1 MLPHIKQEMTKEMT
15 GHLVAMMSLPA
26 PATGPILKGDEQTDN
41 VFDLSDMNPGHAKIA
56 ESKANDTAIK
66 ATYITKKRMASHI
79 GGGLRPWTKE
89 AGSLTHAAAAACR
102 LTLW

>member
-1 MLPHIKQEMTKEMT
+1 MLPHIKQEMTEEMT

-56 ESKANDTAIK
+56 ESKAND
-66 ATYITKKRMASHI
+66 
-79 GGGLRPWTKE
+79 
-89 AGSLTHAAAAACR
+89 
-102 LTLW
+102 